1 MSLKKQFAILAS
13 ICFLCSNCT
22 FQKPLSNNLEDAL
35 SAAKINRIELEKVL
49 NHYSNDSL
57 KYEAACFLIKNMVF
71 HFYYDGKELTKYRKY
86 FSCFPY
92 TRKSPSELVDSL
104 VKADGEFQPQKLQV
118 KRDICE
124 VDSAYLVRNIDHAF
138 KVWREQP
145 WGKSICFSD
154 FCEYILPYRIGD
166 EVLTDWRE
174 DIYNEYNPLLDS
186 IRQMPEAS
194 DPFFAAQVLL
204 DSLAKDM
211 IYFSGVFPH
220 GPHIGPG
227 VVKWRSGDCKELA
240 DIVEYVFRAVGIP
253 CGTDVMMMRGDNNA
267 AHFWNFVLDKNGNT
281 YEVEFPNP
289 PFKSATELWN
299 PKAKVYRTT
308 FSLNMD
314 MVKHMNKSMDA
325 IYPSFRMPLF
335 KDVTPVYAGEWNKTL
350 TLPHDVLYS
359 EVSPKD
365 ILYLCLSCR
374 NEWIPVAY
382 THVEKDSIR
391 FRDIEGDVIFRLAT
405 WNGEELAMCSDPIL
419 FEKTSGK
426 IRYFTPGK
434 EQATV
439 SIYFKYHL
447 YNETYIFR
455 MPGGV
460 FEGSNDFTFQKS
472 DTLFLIK
479 DVPERLYNTL
489 YIHSDKKYRYVRFKG
504 APGSHCNIAEIAFYD
519 SESSGQL
526 LKGRIIGTPG
536 CIQQDGSHEYTN
548 VFDGDP
554 YTSFDYLHPDNG
566 WTGLDLGT
574 PHTINRIVYV
584 PRNRDNFIRKGDN
597 YELLYWENRRWN
609 SAGCKKAEADSLL
622 YRIPKG
628 SLLYLINHTRG
639 YDERIFEYK
648 DGKQR
653 FW

>member
-1 MSLKKQFAILAS
+1 M
-13 ICFLCSNCT
+13 
-22 FQKPLSNNLEDAL
+22 
-35 SAAKINRIELEKVL
+35 
-49 NHYSNDSL
+49 
-57 KYEAACFLIKNMVF
+57 
-71 HFYYDGKELTKYRKY
+71 
-86 FSCFPY
+86 
-92 TRKSPSELVDSL
+92 
-104 VKADGEFQPQKLQV
+104 
-118 KRDICE
+118 
-124 VDSAYLVRNIDHAF
+124 
-138 KVWREQP
+138 
-145 WGKSICFSD
+145 
-154 FCEYILPYRIGD
+154 
-166 EVLTDWRE
+166 
-174 DIYNEYNPLLDS
+174 
-186 IRQMPEAS
+186 
-194 DPFFAAQVLL
+194 
-204 DSLAKDM
+204 
-211 IYFSGVFPH
+211 
-220 GPHIGPG
+220 
-227 VVKWRSGDCKELA
+227 
-240 DIVEYVFRAVGIP
+240 
-253 CGTDVMMMRGDNNA
+253 
-267 AHFWNFVLDKNGNT
+267 
-281 YEVEFPNP
+281 
-289 PFKSATELWN
+289 
-299 PKAKVYRTT
+299 
-308 FSLNMD
+308 
-314 MVKHMNKSMDA
+314 
-325 IYPSFRMPLF
+325 
-335 KDVTPVYAGEWNKTL
+335 AG
-350 TLPHDVLYS
+350 
-359 EVSPKD
+359 
-365 ILYLCLSCR
+365 
-374 NEWIPVAY
+374 
-382 THVEKDSIR
+382 IR

-434 EQATV
+434 EQDTV

-460 FEGSNDFTFQKS
+460 FEGSNDSTFQKS

-548 VFDGDP
+548 AFDGDP

-648 DGKQR
+648 DRKQR